1 MDELFW
7 DATYAISMALME
19 EYPSIDIEAVGL
31 KQLTRMVLALP
42 TFNDDPRLVTNQI
55 LIDIQ
60 TIWYEEATTL

>member
-7 DATYAISMALME
+7 DATYAISMALMDT
-19 EYPSIDIEAVGL
+19 YPTIDIESIGL
-31 KQLTRMVLALP
+31 KQLTSMILALP

>member
-19 EYPSIDIEAVGL
+19 EYPTIDIESVGL
-31 KQLTRMVLALP
+31 KQLTDMILALP
-42 TFNDDPRLVTNQI
+42 AFYDDPRLVTNQI
-55 LIDIQ
+55 LLDIQ

>member
-19 EYPSIDIEAVGL
+19 EYPTIDIESVGL
-31 KQLTRMVLALP
+31 KQLTDMILALP
-42 TFNDDPRLVTNQI
+42 AFCDDPRLVTNQI
-55 LIDIQ
+55 LLDIQ

>member
-19 EYPSIDIEAVGL
+19 EYPTIDIESVGL
-31 KQLTRMVLALP
+31 QQLTDMILTLP
-42 TFNDDPRLVTNQI
+42 TFYDDPRLVTNQI
-55 LIDIQ
+55 LLDIQ

>member
-1 MDELFW
+1 MNELFW

-55 LIDIQ
+55 LLDIQ

>member
-19 EYPSIDIEAVGL
+19 EYPSIDIAAVGL
-31 KQLTRMVLALP
+31 KQLTRLVLALP